1 MEELNLPFFG
11 FTSCK
16 SYFCTMILRS
26 LSLLNY
32 KNISSADLSFS
43 PMVNCFVGD
52 NGMGKTNL
60 LDAIYY
66 LSFCKSARCSTDVTN
81 VKHGEQ
87 AFMLQGLYDDDVGGE
102 DKIAIGYQEGRRKQL
117 RRNGKDIKRFAEHI
131 GTIPLVMISPSDSE
145 LVTGGSDNRRRF
157 MDTVIA
163 QYDATYLEALM
174 RYEKT
179 LRQRNA
185 LLKKEE
191 EPEADVISIIE
202 DMMSRDAAIIYQG
215 RKLFVET
222 FTAFFQD
229 IYRELCYD
237 PEQVNIVYESHGSRG
252 ELKPM
257 LEQYRSRERLVGYTL
272 HGIHKDDLLLYI
284 NGYPVK
290 QEASQG
296 QTKTYFIALKLAQYV
311 YLRTK
316 SSLRQPL
323 LLLDDIFDKLDAGRV
338 ENIIRYAAEAQFGQ
352 IFITD
357 TSKERLHPI
366 LQSQHNYKLFTVKD
380 GEIHET
386 QKG

>member
-1 MEELNLPFFG
+1 
-11 FTSCK
+11 
-16 SYFCTMILRS
+16 MILRS

-66 LSFCKSARCSTDVTN
+66 LSFCKSARSSTDAAN
-81 VKHGEQ
+81 AKHGEQ
-87 AFMLQGLYDDDVGGE
+87 AFMLQGLYDDDAGGE
-102 DKIAIGYQEGRRKQL
+102 DKITIGYQEGRRKQL
-117 RRNGKDIKRFAEHI
+117 RRNGKDVKRFAEHI

-179 LRQRNA
+179 LRQRNT

-191 EPEADVISIIE
+191 EPEADVISILE
-202 DMMSRDAAIIYQG
+202 DMMSRDAAIIYQR
-215 RKLFVET
+215 RKLFVDT
-222 FTAFFQD
+222 FTAFFQS
-229 IYRELCYD
+229 IYQQLCNN

-252 ELKPM
+252 ELKPL
-257 LEQYRSRERLVGYTL
+257 LEQYRSREHIVGYSL
-272 HGIHKDDLLLYI
+272 HGVHKDDLLLYI

-311 YLRTK
+311 YLRSK

-323 LLLDDIFDKLDAGRV
+323 LLLDDIFDKLDTGRV
-338 ENIIRYAAEAQFGQ
+338 EQIIRYAAEAHFGQ

-357 TSKERLHPI
+357 TSRDRLHPI
-366 LQSQHNYKLFTVKD
+366 LQLQQEYKLFLVKN
-380 GEIHET
+380 GEVYEA
-386 QKG
+386 QEG

>member
-1 MEELNLPFFG
+1 
-11 FTSCK
+11 
-16 SYFCTMILRS
+16 
-26 LSLLNY
+26 
-32 KNISSADLSFS
+32 
-43 PMVNCFVGD
+43 MVNCFVGD

-87 AFMLQGLYDDDVGGE
+87 AFMLQGLYDDDAGGE

-202 DMMSRDAAIIYQG
+202 DIMSRDAAILYQG
-215 RKLFVET
+215 RKFFVET
-222 FTAFFQD
+222 FTTFFQG

-237 PEQVNIVYESHGSRG
+237 PEQVNIVYESHGNRG

-257 LEQYRSRERLVGYTL
+257 LEQYRSQERLVGYTL

-338 ENIIRYAAEAQFGQ
+338 EHIIRYAAEAQFGQ

-366 LQSQHNYKLFTVKD
+366 LQLQHNYKLFTVKD

-386 QKG
+386 